1 MNNQGKSITIKQNV
15 PFKGGMDLYPK
26 NTQSIKFKMAE
37 LQDII
42 VFKMGDIRTIA
53 RLKLGNIAH
62 LKKQLTS
69 VYFLRP
75 SLSTIVPQ
83 RI

>member
-42 VFKMGDIRTIA
+42 DFKMGDIRTIA
-53 RLKLGNIAH
+53 RLKLGN
-62 LKKQLTS
+62 T
-69 VYFLRP
+69 
-75 SLSTIVPQ
+75 TIVCSQ
-83 RI
+83 KIIRSLADIAVHI

>member
-15 PFKGGMDLYPK
+15 PFKGGMDIYPK

-42 VFKMGDIRTIA
+42 DFKMGDIRKIA

-62 LKKQLTS
+62 LRKQLTS

-75 SLSTIVPQ
+75 SLSTIDPQ